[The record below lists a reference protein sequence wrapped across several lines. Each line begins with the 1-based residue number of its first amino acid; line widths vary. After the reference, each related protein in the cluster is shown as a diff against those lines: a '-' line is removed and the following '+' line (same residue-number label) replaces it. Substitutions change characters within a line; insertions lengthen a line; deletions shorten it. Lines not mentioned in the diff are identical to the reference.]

1 MFRKAN
7 RRKKVTKLNN
17 RKNKIIMNTSKMKMV
32 SLKYKIQALTKKN
45 VNSLIAKNQSS
56 LQQQPA
62 AKSQEPA
69 KEITKEE

>member
-1 MFRKAN
+1 
-7 RRKKVTKLNN
+7 
-17 RKNKIIMNTSKMKMV
+17 MNTSKMKMV
-32 SLKYKIQALTKKN
+32 SLKYKILALTKEN

-62 AKSQEPA
+62 AKNQEPA

>member
-1 MFRKAN
+1 
-7 RRKKVTKLNN
+7 
-17 RKNKIIMNTSKMKMV
+17 MNTSKMKMV